1 MKGENLAIFLQALI
15 FEIRSTRGPSFGLF
29 PVAMALKYAMACL
42 SLVGLEAKRAFIIV
56 DTQECFLENGS
67 LPVVASQIIPKLNEI
82 RNQKD
87 CLFDIVVKTQEGQFN
102 IGT

>member
-1 MKGENLAIFLQALI
+1 MAF
-15 FEIRSTRGPSFGLF
+15 S

-42 SLVGLEAKRAFIIV
+42 SLVGLEAKWAFIIV